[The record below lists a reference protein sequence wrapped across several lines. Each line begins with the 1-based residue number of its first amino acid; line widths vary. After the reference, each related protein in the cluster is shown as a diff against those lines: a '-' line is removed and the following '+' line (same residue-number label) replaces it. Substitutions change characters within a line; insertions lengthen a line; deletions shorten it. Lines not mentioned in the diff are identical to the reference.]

1 MSLMPIAWCATCH
14 GIAHPSMRTSKGRV
28 HWRCYNCAPGYELPN
43 HHWAMPEVQ
52 VMQDMVE
59 KQVWKR
65 WQELEVD
72 EEVRL
77 METGELDVY
86 TRERFFETEMVL
98 AGV

>member
-1 MSLMPIAWCATCH
+1 
-14 GIAHPSMRTSKGRV
+14 
-28 HWRCYNCAPGYELPN
+28 
-43 HHWAMPEVQ
+43 MPEVQ